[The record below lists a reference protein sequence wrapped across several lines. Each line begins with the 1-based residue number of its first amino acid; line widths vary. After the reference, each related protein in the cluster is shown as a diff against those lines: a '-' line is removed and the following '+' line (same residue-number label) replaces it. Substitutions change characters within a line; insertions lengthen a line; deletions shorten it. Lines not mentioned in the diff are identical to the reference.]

1 MKPKQTNTKNLERKE
16 KTEKKN
22 NILEKRVSSFQ
33 KKKKKTN
40 FFDFFAFEFVL
51 RSLQQHWHVFV
62 L

>member
-33 KKKKKTN
+33 KKKEN
-40 FFDFFAFEFVL
+40 
-51 RSLQQHWHVFV
+51 
-62 L
+62 